1 MPTALSLNHLE
12 WRGLLHDCTDPKGL
26 EAQMDAGPVTL
37 YCGFDPT
44 AESLHVGNL
53 LPLLTLL
60 HFKKAGNVPVALIG
74 GATGRIGDPSGK
86 TAERSMQTAEE
97 VDAKAAKI
105 SKQLQRILGPDAAI
119 VNNLEWT
126 REVSLLDFLRDV
138 GKNFSVNAMLA
149 RDSVKTRLTGAGE
162 GISFT
167 EFSYMLLQAFDFLEL
182 NKRHGCALQI
192 GGSDQWGNMCSGL
205 DLIRSKTG
213 KQAFALTVPLLT
225 TSDGKKFGKSEK
237 GAIWLDPEMTSPWDF
252 FQFWMNTDDKDVVQF
267 LKMFTFR
274 EHSELFEQET
284 ATRERPHERSAQRML
299 AEDMT
304 KLIHGEAALK
314 VCLECAGVVFGKSP
328 VSELSAESLGL
339 LAKSLPLV
347 SAPEGAISLTQ
358 VLVRAGLEPSITRA
372 TGTVNAGAVTVNG
385 VKVTDPKA
393 VLEACQSQHG
403 KWILVR
409 KGKKN
414 FALVDLCCS

>member
-1 MPTALSLNHLE
+1 MDTDNFLNNLE
-12 WRGLLHDCTDPKGL
+12 WRGLLHDCTDIKGL
-26 EAQMDAGPVTL
+26 TAQLDAGPVTL

-53 LPLLTLL
+53 IPLLTLL
-60 HFKKAGNVPVALIG
+60 RFKNAGHRPLALVG

-86 TAERSMQTAEE
+86 SAERTMQTADE

-105 SKQLQRILGPDAAI
+105 SQQLLRVLGTGAEA
-119 VNNLEWT
+119 VNNLDWT
-126 REVSLLDFLRDV
+126 RELSLLDFLRDI

-149 RDSVKTRLTGAGE
+149 RDSVKSRLTGTGE

-167 EFSYMLLQAFDFLEL
+167 EFSYMLLQGLDFLEL
-182 NKRHGCALQI
+182 NRAKGCLLQI

-225 TSDGKKFGKSEK
+225 TSDGKKFGKSER

-252 FQFWMNTDDKDVVQF
+252 FQFWLNTDDKDVVQF

-274 EHSELFEQET
+274 EHSEILEQEK
-284 ATRERPHERSAQRML
+284 ATLERPHERSAQRML

-304 KLIHGEAALK
+304 KLIHGEDALN
-314 VCLECAGVVFGKSP
+314 VCKECAGVVFGKKP

-347 SAPEGAISLTQ
+347 SANGAPITLTQ

-372 TGTVNAGAVTVNG
+372 SGTVNAGAVTVNG
-385 VKVTDPKA
+385 VKITDPKA
-393 VLEACQSQHG
+393 TLYASAALHG
-403 KWILVR
+403 RWILVR

-414 FALVDLCCS
+414 FAIVELQ